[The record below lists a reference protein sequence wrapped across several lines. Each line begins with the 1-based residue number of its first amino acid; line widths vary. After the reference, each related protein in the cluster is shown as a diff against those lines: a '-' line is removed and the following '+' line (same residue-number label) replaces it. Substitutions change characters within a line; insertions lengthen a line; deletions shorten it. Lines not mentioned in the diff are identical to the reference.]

1 MLGAGDQGVEGQNWD
16 GPCDNDKV
24 RQFPIMVLPICI
36 TGLTLVVTSLWIVPY
51 AQIGNA
57 KTSSTEVNLAVRTTE

>member
-24 RQFPIMVLPICI
+24 REFPIMVLPICI
-36 TGLTLVVTSLWIVPY
+36 TGLTLVVTSL
-51 AQIGNA
+51 
-57 KTSSTEVNLAVRTTE
+57 SSTLCSDWQCQDFLH